1 MCIDCAICFGNLVT
15 KALGNATLAQAT
27 VDITSDKTMTRAT
40 KTPAVPALDK
50 ALTVLEELAES
61 RIGLSLPEL
70 VSRTGFAKSSIHCL
84 LITFERRGYIHR
96 NERTGRYMFGTR
108 LFNLANTTLIG
119 LRLREQATPYLRA
132 LTQSTGLTA
141 HMAILDKGEAVL
153 ISKSEPIDTLRLAT
167 WIGKRMDVHCTS
179 LGKALLCML
188 PESEVQNIV
197 KSHGMPRHN
206 ENTIASTKKLLQ
218 ELQVCAKQGYC
229 LDDEEDE
236 IGHRCIGVPILDDQG
251 RPIAAISVSGS
262 TTQVSRDNI
271 KFLSQVLKDT
281 AIKISR
287 AIGDAHTEV
296 M

>member
-1 MCIDCAICFGNLVT
+1 
-15 KALGNATLAQAT
+15 
-27 VDITSDKTMTRAT
+27 MTRAN

-50 ALTVLEELAES
+50 ALTVLEEIAES

-70 VSRTGFAKSSIHCL
+70 VSRTGYAKSSIHCL

-96 NERTGRYMFGTR
+96 NDRTGRYMFGTR

-119 LRLREQATPYLRA
+119 LRLREQATPFLRA

-153 ISKSEPIDTLRLAT
+153 ISKSEPIDTFRLAT

-179 LGKALLCML
+179 LGKALLCAL
-188 PESEVQNIV
+188 SETEVQGIV

-206 ENTIASTKKLLQ
+206 ENTISSTRKLIQ
-218 ELQVCAKQGYC
+218 ELQLCTKRGYC

-236 IGHRCIGVPILDDQG
+236 IGLRCIGVPVLDEDG
-251 RPIAAISVSGS
+251 RPMAAISVAGS
-262 TTQVSRDNI
+262 TMQVSRENLE
-271 KFLSQVLKDT
+271 FLSQMLKDT
-281 AIKISR
+281 AGKIARTVGSTHP
-287 AIGDAHTEV
+287 DV